1 MHEKNIRRIITN
13 QLKKD
18 FPNWKN
24 MTRKSK
30 KELTRE
36 IMIEV
41 VDNYDYSQE
50 LGLPI
55 EKLTGIEDQSPSGGI
70 RNLQEMA
77 IYIDNFHSDNLFDF
91 DRLRKPYPE
100 IVDEELQFVDQLLVQ
115 RRNPGPQD
123 QVRVQRLCP
132 LYGSMLLKDQV
143 VPTTEDQGVTNEPI
157 SEIITN
163 DMALSVP
170 YRMGSEI

>member
-13 QLKKD
+13 QLKID

-41 VDNYDYSQE
+41 VDNYNYSQE

-55 EKLTGIEDQSPSGGI
+55 EKLTGIEDQSPSAGI
-70 RNLQEMA
+70 RNLQVMA
-77 IYIDNFHSDNLFDF
+77 IYIENFHSDNLFDF
-91 DRLRKPYPE
+91 DRISSKHQKP
-100 IVDEELQFVDQLLVQ
+100 
-115 RRNPGPQD
+115 G
-123 QVRVQRLCP
+123 
-132 LYGSMLLKDQV
+132 
-143 VPTTEDQGVTNEPI
+143 
-157 SEIITN
+157 
-163 DMALSVP
+163 
-170 YRMGSEI
+170 